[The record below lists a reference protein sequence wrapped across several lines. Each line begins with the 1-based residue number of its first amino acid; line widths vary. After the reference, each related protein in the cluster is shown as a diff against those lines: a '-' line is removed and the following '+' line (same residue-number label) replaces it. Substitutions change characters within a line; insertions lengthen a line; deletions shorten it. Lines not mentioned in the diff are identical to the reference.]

1 MDLDRWLHGSQ
12 FAMRFWRF
20 PEQPTAL
27 VRRSLTYQKERSIR
41 SAPIL
46 GHMVEAPDTALE
58 PIGDVHRTKV
68 GREATEP
75 MRADIRLL
83 GAILGDTIREQNGD
97 EVFELVERARVE
109 SFRVRRSE
117 IDRTEMS
124 RMFDGIDIHQA
135 LPVIRAFTHFA
146 LLANVAEDIHRE
158 RRRGVHVAAGEPPQ
172 DSSLAAT
179 YLKLDGAELDSDTV
193 AEALKGALVSPVIT
207 AHPTETRRRTVFVTQ
222 HRITELMRLHAEGH
236 TETADGRPVE
246 SELRRQ
252 VLTLWQT
259 ALIRLSR
266 LQISDEI
273 AVGLRLYPSAFFE
286 VIPQVNAEVRQALRQ
301 RWPEADLLSG
311 PILQPGSWIGGD
323 RDGNPNVTAD
333 VVRLASGGAAFTAL
347 SHYLAEL
354 DQLEQELSMSS
365 RLLKVT
371 DELAALAQGCEDNA
385 RADEPY
391 RRALRVIRARLSAT
405 ASEILDQQPQH
416 LLDLGLSRYATPA
429 ELRSDLDVID
439 ASLRMHGSALLAD
452 DRLAL
457 LREGVHVFGFH
468 LSGLD
473 MRQNSDVHEEVVGEL
488 LAWAG
493 VHPDYSSLP
502 EEQRVELLVAELST
516 RRPLIGDRARLSD
529 LARSELDIIAAATHA
544 VETYGPAAVPN
555 YVISMCRSV
564 SDMLEAAILL
574 KEGGLLDASGD
585 EPYCPVGISPLFE
598 TIDDLHNGATILQ
611 AMLELPLYRAL
622 VAARGES
629 QEVMLGY
636 SDSNKDGG
644 YLAANWAVY
653 RAELAL
659 VETARKNGIR
669 LRLFHGRGGTVGRG
683 GGPSYQA
690 ILAQPPGAVNGSLRL
705 TEQGEVIAAKY
716 AEPQVARRNLE
727 SLLAATLESTLLDVE
742 GLGEAAEP
750 AYAVL
755 DEVATLAQR
764 SYAELVH
771 DTPGFVEYFK
781 ASTPVSEIGSLNI
794 GSRPTSRKP
803 TESISDLR
811 AIPWVLAWSQSRV
824 MLPGWYGTGTAFE
837 QWIGAGSDSEE
848 ERLAT
853 LHELYQRW
861 PFFRSVLSNMAQV
874 LAKSDLGLAAHYSE
888 LVADE
893 SLRRRVFDKIVD
905 EHHRT
910 IAMYKRITG
919 EDDLLADNPALA
931 RSVFNRFPY
940 LEPLNHLQ
948 VELLRRYRGGE
959 DDELVQRGIL
969 LTMNGLASALRN
981 SG

>member
-1 MDLDRWLHGSQ
+1 MVEVSDI
-12 FAMRFWRF
+12 
-20 PEQPTAL
+20 AL
-27 VRRSLTYQKERSIR
+27 
-41 SAPIL
+41 API
-46 GHMVEAPDTALE
+46 GAVQ
-58 PIGDVHRTKV
+58 RTRV

-83 GAILGDTIREQNGD
+83 GTILGDTVREQNGH
-97 EVFELVERARVE
+97 EVFDLVERARVE

-117 IDRTEMS
+117 IDRAEMS
-124 RMFDGIDIHQA
+124 RMFSGLDIHLA
-135 LPVIRAFTHFA
+135 IPIIRAFSHFA

-158 RRRGVHVAAGEPPQ
+158 RRRAIHADAGEPPQ

-179 YLKLDGAELDSDTV
+179 YAKLDLAELDSSTV
-193 AEALKGALVSPVIT
+193 AGALKGALVSPVIT

-222 HRITELMRLHAEGH
+222 HRITELMRLHAAGH
-236 TETADGRPVE
+236 TETDDGRGIE
-246 SELRRQ
+246 LELRRQ

-266 LQISDEI
+266 LQITDEI
-273 AVGLRLYPSAFFE
+273 DVGLRYYPAALFK
-286 VIPQVNAEVRQALRQ
+286 VIPQVNAEVRDALRT
-301 RWPEADLLSG
+301 RWPDADLLAA

-333 VVRLASGGAAFTAL
+333 VVRRATGSAAFTAL
-347 SHYLAEL
+347 TRYLAEL
-354 DQLEQELSMSS
+354 TDLEQELSMSA
-365 RLLKVT
+365 RLITVT
-371 DELAALAQGCEDNA
+371 PELTALAEGCPETA

-391 RRALRVIRARLSAT
+391 RRAVRVIRARLTAT
-405 ASEILDQQPQH
+405 AAEILDQRPQH
-416 LLDLGLSRYATPA
+416 ELDLGLPPYSAPA

-439 ASLRMHGSALLAD
+439 ASLRTHGAALLAD
-452 DRLAL
+452 DRLAR
-457 LREGVHVFGFH
+457 LRESVHVFGFH

-473 MRQNSDVHEEVVGEL
+473 MRQNSDVHEEVVSEL

-493 VHPDYSSLP
+493 VHPDYGSLP
-502 EEQRVELLVAELST
+502 EDERVELLAGELRT
-516 RRPLIGDRARLSD
+516 RRPLVGDRAQLSD
-529 LARSELDIIAAATHA
+529 LARGELGVVAAAAHA
-544 VETYGPAAVPN
+544 VGLYGSAAVPN
-555 YVISMCRSV
+555 YIISMCQSV
-564 SDMLEAAILL
+564 SDVLEAAILL
-574 KEGGLLDASGD
+574 KEAGLLDTSGP

-598 TIDDLHNGATILQ
+598 TIEDLRNGASILQ
-611 AMLELPLYRAL
+611 AMLDLPIYRA
-622 VAARGES
+622 VVSARGDS

-653 RAELAL
+653 RAELTL
-659 VETARKNGIR
+659 VEVARKAGIR

-690 ILAQPPGAVNGSLRL
+690 ILAQPPGAVHGSLRL

-716 AEPQVARRNLE
+716 AEPELARRNLE
-727 SLLAATLESTLLDVE
+727 SLVAATLESTLLDVE
-742 GLGEAAEP
+742 GLGDDAEP

-755 DEVATLAQR
+755 DEVATLAHR
-764 SYAELVH
+764 AYAELVH
-771 DTPGFVEYFK
+771 ETPGFVEYFK

-803 TESISDLR
+803 TSSIADLR

-824 MLPGWYGTGTAFE
+824 MLPGWYGTGSAFE
-837 QWIGAGSDSEE
+837 QWIAAGPESETDRVE
-848 ERLAT
+848 T

-861 PFFRSVLSNMAQV
+861 PFFRSVLSNLAQV
-874 LAKSDLGLAAHYSE
+874 LAKSDMGLAARYAE

-893 SLRRRVFDKIVD
+893 ALRHRVFGMIVD
-905 EHHRT
+905 EHRRT
-910 IAMYKRITG
+910 IAMHKLITG
-919 EDDLLADNPALA
+919 QDDLLADNPALA

-948 VELLRRYRGGE
+948 VELLRRYRSGD

>member
-1 MDLDRWLHGSQ
+1 
-12 FAMRFWRF
+12 
-20 PEQPTAL
+20 
-27 VRRSLTYQKERSIR
+27 
-41 SAPIL
+41 
-46 GHMVEAPDTALE
+46 MVEVSDAALE
-58 PIGDVHRTKV
+58 PIGAVQRTRV

-83 GAILGDTIREQNGD
+83 GTILGDTVREQNGD
-97 EVFELVERARVE
+97 EIFDLVERARVE

-117 IDRTEMS
+117 IDRAEMS
-124 RMFDGIDIHQA
+124 AMFSGLDIHLA
-135 LPVIRAFTHFA
+135 IPIIRAFSHFA

-158 RRRGVHVAAGEPPQ
+158 RRRAIHVDAGEPPQ

-179 YLKLDGAELDSDTV
+179 YAKLDLAELDSATV
-193 AEALKGALVSPVIT
+193 AEALNSAVVSPVIT

-222 HRITELMRLHAEGH
+222 HRITGLMRLHAEGH
-236 TETADGRPVE
+236 TQTDDGRDIE
-246 SELRRQ
+246 LELRRQ

-266 LQISDEI
+266 LQITDEI
-273 AVGLRLYPSAFFE
+273 DVGLRYYPAALFE
-286 VIPQVNAEVRQALRQ
+286 VIPQVNSEVRDALRA
-301 RWPEADLLSG
+301 RWPDARLLSG

-333 VVRLASGGAAFTAL
+333 VVRRATGSAAFTAL
-347 SHYLAEL
+347 AHYLAEL
-354 DQLEQELSMSS
+354 TDLEQELSLSA
-365 RLLKVT
+365 RLISIT
-371 DELAALAQGCEDNA
+371 PELAELAEACPENA

-391 RRALRVIRARLSAT
+391 RRAVRVIRGRLTAT
-405 ASEILDQQPQH
+405 ATEILDRQPQH
-416 LLDLGLSRYATPA
+416 ELDLGLTRYVTAA
-429 ELRSDLDVID
+429 ELRADLDAVD
-439 ASLRMHGSALLAD
+439 ASLRTRGSGLLAD

-457 LREGVHVFGFH
+457 LREGVRVFGFH
-468 LSGLD
+468 LCGLD

-493 VHPDYSSLP
+493 VHPDYGTLG
-502 EEQRVELLVAELST
+502 EDERVEMLAAELST
-516 RRPLIGDRARLSD
+516 RRPLVGDRAELSD
-529 LARSELDIIAAATHA
+529 LARSELGVMAAAAHA
-544 VETYGPAAVPN
+544 VRRYGTAAVPN
-555 YVISMCRSV
+555 YVISMCQSV
-564 SDMLEAAILL
+564 SDVLEAAILL
-574 KEGGLLDASGD
+574 KEAGLLDASGP

-598 TIDDLHNGATILQ
+598 TIDDLHNGAAILH
-611 AMLELPLYRAL
+611 AMLELPIYRAL
-622 VAARGES
+622 VSARGDS

-659 VETARKNGIR
+659 VEVARRTGIR

-716 AEPQVARRNLE
+716 AEPQLARRNLE
-727 SLLAATLESTLLDVE
+727 SLVAATLESTLLDVE
-742 GLGEAAEP
+742 GLGDAAEP

-764 SYAELVH
+764 AYADLVH

-794 GSRPTSRKP
+794 GSRPASRKP
-803 TESISDLR
+803 TDSIADLR
-811 AIPWVLAWSQSRV
+811 AIPWVLAWTQSRV
-824 MLPGWYGTGTAFE
+824 MLPGWYGTGSAFR
-837 QWIGAGSDSEE
+837 QWIDAGPESEAD
-848 ERLAT
+848 RVAI
-853 LHELYQRW
+853 LHDLYERW
-861 PFFRSVLSNMAQV
+861 PFFASVLSNMAQV
-874 LAKSDLGLAAHYSE
+874 LAKSDLGLAARYAE
-888 LVADE
+888 LVVDE

-905 EHHRT
+905 EHQRT
-910 IAMYKRITG
+910 IAMHKLITG
-919 EDDLLADNPALA
+919 QDDLLADNPALA

-948 VELLRRYRGGE
+948 VELLRRYRSGD

>member
-1 MDLDRWLHGSQ
+1 
-12 FAMRFWRF
+12 
-20 PEQPTAL
+20 
-27 VRRSLTYQKERSIR
+27 
-41 SAPIL
+41 
-46 GHMVEAPDTALE
+46 MVEVSDTALE
-58 PIGDVHRTKV
+58 PIGAVQRTRV

-83 GAILGDTIREQNGD
+83 GTILGDTVREQNGD
-97 EVFELVERARVE
+97 EVFDLVERARVE

-117 IDRTEMS
+117 IDRAEMS
-124 RMFDGIDIHQA
+124 RMFDGIDIHLA
-135 LPVIRAFTHFA
+135 IPIIRAFSHFA

-158 RRRGVHVAAGEPPQ
+158 RRRAIHVDAGEPPQ

-179 YLKLDGAELDSDTV
+179 YAKLDLAELDSATV
-193 AEALKGALVSPVIT
+193 ADALKGALVSPVIT

-222 HRITELMRLHAEGH
+222 HRITQLMRLHAEGY
-236 TETADGRPVE
+236 TETDDGRNIE
-246 SELRRQ
+246 LELRRQ

-266 LQISDEI
+266 LQITDEI
-273 AVGLRLYPSAFFE
+273 DVGLRYYPAALFE
-286 VIPQVNAEVRQALRQ
+286 VIPQVNSEVRDALRV
-301 RWPEADLLSG
+301 RWPDADLLSG

-333 VVRLASGGAAFTAL
+333 VVRRATGSAAFTAL
-347 SHYLAEL
+347 AYYLAEL
-354 DQLEQELSMSS
+354 TDLEQELSMSA
-365 RLLKVT
+365 RLIAVT
-371 DELAALAQGCEDNA
+371 PELAALAEGCPEKA

-391 RRALRVIRARLSAT
+391 RRAVRVIRARLTAT
-405 ASEILDQQPQH
+405 AAKILDRQPQYQ
-416 LLDLGLSRYATPA
+416 LDLGLPRYATPA
-429 ELRSDLDVID
+429 ELCADLDTVD
-439 ASLRMHGSALLAD
+439 VSLRTHGSALLAD
-452 DRLAL
+452 DRLAR
-457 LREGVHVFGFH
+457 LREGARVFGFH

-502 EEQRVELLVAELST
+502 EDERIELLVGELST
-516 RRPLIGDRARLSD
+516 RRPLVGDRAQLSD
-529 LARSELDIIAAATHA
+529 LTRSELDVVAAAAHA
-544 VETYGPAAVPN
+544 VERYGPAAVPN
-555 YVISMCRSV
+555 YIISMCQSV
-564 SDMLEAAILL
+564 SDVLEAAILL
-574 KEGGLLDASGD
+574 KEAGLLDASGP

-598 TIDDLHNGATILQ
+598 TIDDLHNGATILH

-622 VAARGES
+622 VATRGES

-659 VETARKNGIR
+659 VEVARKTGIR

-716 AEPQVARRNLE
+716 AEPQLARRNLE
-727 SLLAATLESTLLDVE
+727 SLVAATLESTLLDVE
-742 GLGEAAEP
+742 GLGDAAEP

-755 DEVATLAQR
+755 DEVATLAR
-764 SYAELVH
+764 RAYADLVH

-824 MLPGWYGTGTAFE
+824 MLPGWYGTGWAFE
-837 QWIGAGSDSEE
+837 QWIAAGPESES
-848 ERLAT
+848 ERVEV
-853 LHELYQRW
+853 LHDLYQRW

-874 LAKSDLGLAAHYSE
+874 LAKSDLGLAARYAE
-888 LVADE
+888 LVAEE

-905 EHHRT
+905 EHQRT
-910 IAMYKRITG
+910 IAVHKLITG
-919 EDDLLADNPALA
+919 QDDLLADNPALA

-948 VELLRRYRGGE
+948 VELLRRYRSGD

>member
-1 MDLDRWLHGSQ
+1 
-12 FAMRFWRF
+12 
-20 PEQPTAL
+20 
-27 VRRSLTYQKERSIR
+27 
-41 SAPIL
+41 
-46 GHMVEAPDTALE
+46 MVEVSDTALE
-58 PIGDVHRTKV
+58 PIGAVQRTQV

-83 GAILGDTIREQNGD
+83 GTILGDTVREQNGR
-97 EVFELVERARVE
+97 EVFHLVERARVE

-117 IDRTEMS
+117 IDRAEMA
-124 RMFDGIDIHQA
+124 RMFKGIEIGRA
-135 LPVIRAFTHFA
+135 IPVIRAFSHFA

-158 RRRGVHVAAGEPPQ
+158 RRHAIRVAAGEPPQ

-179 YLKLDGAELDSDTV
+179 YAKLDGAQLDSATI
-193 AEALKGALVSPVIT
+193 AEALQGALVSPVIT

-222 HRITELMRLHAEGH
+222 HRITQLMRLHAEGH
-236 TETADGRPVE
+236 TETDAGRNIE
-246 SELRRQ
+246 AELRRQ

-266 LQISDEI
+266 LQITDEI
-273 AVGLRLYPSAFFE
+273 EVGLRYYPAAFFK
-286 VIPQVNAEVRQALRQ
+286 VVPQVNAEVRDALRA
-301 RWPEADLLSG
+301 RWPDAGLLAG

-333 VVRLASGGAAFTAL
+333 VVRLATGSAAFTAL
-347 SHYLAEL
+347 AHYLAEL
-354 DQLEQELSMSS
+354 TALEQELSMSA
-365 RLLKVT
+365 RLVSVSPQLA
-371 DELAALAQGCEDNA
+371 ELAEGCREVA

-391 RRALRVIRARLSAT
+391 RRAVRVIRARLTAT
-405 ASEILDQQPQH
+405 AAQILDWRPQH
-416 LLDLGLSRYATPA
+416 ELDLGLAPYPTSGQLQA
-429 ELRSDLDVID
+429 DLDTID
-439 ASLRMHGSALLAD
+439 ASLRAHGSALLAD

-457 LREGVHVFGFH
+457 LREGVRVFGFH
-468 LSGLD
+468 LCGLD
-473 MRQNSDVHEEVVGEL
+473 MRQNSDVHEDVVAEL

-493 VHPDYSSLP
+493 VHPDYRSLP
-502 EEQRVELLVAELST
+502 EEQRVALLAGELST
-516 RRPLIGDRARLSD
+516 RRPLVGDRGQLSE
-529 LARSELDIIAAATHA
+529 LARGELGVVRAAAEA
-544 VETYGPAAVPN
+544 VERYGPAAVPN

-564 SDMLEAAILL
+564 SDVLEAAILL
-574 KEGGLLDASGD
+574 KEAGLLDASGPK
-585 EPYCPVGISPLFE
+585 PYCPVGISPLFE
-598 TIDDLHNGATILQ
+598 TIADLHHGAAIMQ
-611 AMLELPLYRAL
+611 AMLELPLYRA
-622 VAARGES
+622 VVDARGGC

-659 VETARKNGIR
+659 VEAARKAGVR

-716 AEPQVARRNLE
+716 AEPQTARRNLE
-727 SLLAATLESTLLDVE
+727 SLVAATLESTLLDVE
-742 GLGEAAEP
+742 GLGDAAEP

-755 DEVATLAQR
+755 DEVAALAQR
-764 SYAELVH
+764 AYVELVH
-771 DTPGFVEYFK
+771 DTPGFVEYFM

-803 TESISDLR
+803 TASIADLR

-824 MLPGWYGTGTAFE
+824 MLPGWYGTGSAFE
-837 QWIGAGSDSEE
+837 QWIKSGPESET
-848 ERLAT
+848 ERILV
-853 LHELYQRW
+853 LRDLYQRW
-861 PFFRSVLSNMAQV
+861 PFFASVLSNMAQV
-874 LAKSDLGLAAHYSE
+874 LAKSDLGLAARYAE

-893 SLRRRVFDKIVD
+893 ALRRRVFDKIVD
-905 EHHRT
+905 EHQRT
-910 IAMYKRITG
+910 IAMHKLITG
-919 EDDLLADNPALA
+919 QDDLLADNPALA

-948 VELLRRYRGGE
+948 VELLRRYRSGD